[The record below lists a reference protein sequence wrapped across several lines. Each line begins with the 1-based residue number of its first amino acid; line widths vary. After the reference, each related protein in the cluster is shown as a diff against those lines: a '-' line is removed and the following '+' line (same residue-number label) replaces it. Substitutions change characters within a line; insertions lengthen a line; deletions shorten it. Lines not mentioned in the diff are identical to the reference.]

1 MPLSNKQRADL
12 MRYAIRNAPLIE
24 NGLYHFRLA
33 MFDVLERSSI
43 DKDRFIDFFAPPGL
57 PIGSGHWGNID
68 AVPNLIE
75 AEEDPS
81 LGVLNVALMIL

>member
-33 MFDVLERSSI
+33 MFDVLEGSSI
-43 DKDRFIDFFAPPGL
+43 NRDRFIDFFAPPGQ
-57 PIGSGHWGNID
+57 PIGNAHWENID

-75 AEEDPS
+75 ADEDPS
-81 LGVLNVALMIL
+81 LEVLNVALMLF